1 MGYSSGAQA
10 AFSQRSRAA
19 ASCGRVQAMHPTHGA
34 ESSGRQP
41 CRLDLTTQPS
51 AWLRCLWI
59 TVGRTVLVGLACLT
73 LATHHPGSLA
83 AELSVVQVVPLTG
96 AVAKDAEG
104 VALGVRVGVD
114 ATNGRGGIKGAAV
127 KLRVTDDRYQP
138 QETERLLREGVAGGA
153 VAAIM
158 PVGSASMLH
167 LLNSGALDDMQLPI
181 VGVVPGAQVL
191 RRPGSPWLFH
201 LRASDDQQ
209 IEKIV
214 EHAWTVGQRR
224 IAILYGDIPFGHA
237 GLAAAT
243 SALKVRSTKAVLE
256 APFGMANPEAALGG
270 IGQKLRTAGADSVL
284 VVGGATQSGK
294 LVKLLRSEGVFA
306 PIYALSY
313 ADVATV
319 CDIAGVHA
327 ARGIGI
333 AQIVPNHSS
342 GALRIAAE
350 FRRDWDRYAPQ
361 SATPSQHA
369 FEGYI
374 AWRVLADA
382 LTRGN
387 EPLTRLGVRRALE
400 QLSEFGVAGFRVGFS
415 PQSREGARYVDIGV
429 VSDNC
434 RLKY

>member
-1 MGYSSGAQA
+1 LWGNVG
-10 AFSQRSRAA
+10 RAA
-19 ASCGRVQAMHPTHGA
+19 LLGMV
-34 ESSGRQP
+34 
-41 CRLDLTTQPS
+41 
-51 AWLRCLWI
+51 
-59 TVGRTVLVGLACLT
+59 CLT
-73 LATHHPGSLA
+73 LTAQHARSDA
-83 AELSVVQVVPLTG
+83 AELSVVQVIPLTG

-127 KLRVTDDRYQP
+127 KLRVADDRYLP
-138 QETERLLREGVAGGA
+138 QETERLLREAVAGGA
-153 VAAIM
+153 IAAIM
-158 PVGSASMLH
+158 PVGSASVLH
-167 LLNSGALDDMQLPI
+167 LLKSGALDDMQFPI

-224 IAILYGDIPFGHA
+224 VAILYGDIPFGHA

-243 SALKVRSTKAVLE
+243 NALAARSAKAVLE
-256 APFGMANPEAALGG
+256 APFGMANPEAALGD
-270 IGQKLRTAGADSVL
+270 IAQRLRSAAADSVL

-294 LVKLLRSEGVFA
+294 LVKLLRSAGVFA
-306 PIYALSY
+306 PVYALSY
-313 ADVATV
+313 ADVGTV
-319 CDIAGVHA
+319 CEIAGLQA

-350 FRRDWDRYAPQ
+350 FQRDWSRYAPQ
-361 SATPSQHA
+361 SATPSQYA

-374 AWRVLADA
+374 AWRVFADA
-382 LTRGN
+382 MSRSN
-387 EPLTRLGVRRALE
+387 EPFTRSGVRRALE
-400 QLSEFGVAGFRVGFS
+400 QMSEFGVAGFRVGFS
-415 PQSREGARYVDIGV
+415 PQLREGAQFVDIGV